1 VYVLAELNYLEELN
15 DSNRKIKMLN
25 EKVKILKKGVI
36 ETKKKNETMET
47 ELKNLRSRNIALEDA
62 ILEKVLIH

>member
-1 VYVLAELNYLEELN
+1 
-15 DSNRKIKMLN
+15 MLN

-36 ETKKKNETMET
+36 ETKKKNETMDT

>member
-1 VYVLAELNYLEELN
+1 MYVLAELNYLEELN

-47 ELKNLRSRNIALEDA
+47 DLKNLRSRNIALEDA
-62 ILEKVLIH
+62 IVEKVFIH